1 MVGGATLDE
10 MVDFDL
16 EDTELLEEIA
26 LVADL
31 MVAASLSPGQLEQ
44 GTIDAILN
52 REARARR

>member
-10 MVDFDL
+10 LADFDL
-16 EDTELLEEIA
+16 EDTVLLEEIA

-31 MVAASLSPGQLEQ
+31 MVAASLSPGPLEQ

>member
-1 MVGGATLDE
+1 MEELAG
-10 MVDFDL
+10 FDL
-16 EDTELLEEIA
+16 EDTVLLEEIA

-31 MVAASLSPGQLEQ
+31 MVAASLSPGPLEQ